1 MAENEILS
9 GKKGTA
15 PVKMIRSKEE
25 RIRFLKFLVV
35 GLTGAVVDFGILNL
49 LRQILNVPLIWAQAI
64 SFVCAVTNN
73 FLWNRFWTYPESRSR
88 TVQKQLI
95 QFFIINIIGIMIR
108 TPLLPWLDKIIFRL
122 LNQIDLAF
130 PLSNQVISQ
139 NIALAISISIIIL
152 WNFFANRFWTYNN
165 VPMGE
170 NSFQETTDTPDTI
183 MDKEG

>member
-1 MAENEILS
+1 MRFGFIS
-9 GKKGTA
+9 D
-15 PVKMIRSKEE
+15 PRE
-25 RIRFLKFLVV
+25 RIRFVRFAIV
-35 GLTGAVVDFGILNL
+35 GTIGAGVDFATFNLFSSVFKFHHVLASILSFACA
-49 LRQILNVPLIWAQAI
+49 IL
-64 SFVCAVTNN
+64 SN
-73 FLWNRFWTYPESRSR
+73 FTWNRFWTYPESRSR

-170 NSFQETTDTPDTI
+170 NSD
-183 MDKEG
+183 